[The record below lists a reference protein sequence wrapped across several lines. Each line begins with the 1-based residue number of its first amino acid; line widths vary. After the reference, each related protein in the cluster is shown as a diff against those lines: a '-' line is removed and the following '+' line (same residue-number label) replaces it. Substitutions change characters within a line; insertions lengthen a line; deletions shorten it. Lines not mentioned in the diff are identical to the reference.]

1 MKRGGLGTVFGL
13 PTLLT
18 VLIVMSVL
26 GFASLSVMT
35 TAAQHRGVL
44 RSLDLMEE
52 SYTALAEAQTRQLEL
67 TTEFETLVVNLA
79 EGADQS
85 AMITSWAQSN
95 GLTLDPSSSTV
106 TLLITTDSLTVK
118 TVLWISPT
126 HTLDN
131 VRLLAQ
137 TLTIDNDQDY
147 TQDGDPIWKGPQ

>member
-1 MKRGGLGTVFGL
+1 
-13 PTLLT
+13 
-18 VLIVMSVL
+18 
-26 GFASLSVMT
+26 
-35 TAAQHRGVL
+35 
-44 RSLDLMEE
+44 MEE
-52 SYTALAEAQTRQLEL
+52 SYNALAEAQTRQLEL
-67 TTEFETLVVNLA
+67 TTEFEALVVNLV

-85 AMITSWAQSN
+85 AIITSWAQSN

>member
-35 TAAQHRGVL
+35 TAAQHRGTL
-44 RSLDLMEE
+44 RSLDLLEE
-52 SYTALAEAQTRQLEL
+52 SYTALAQAQTRQLQLTSEL
-67 TTEFETLVVNLA
+67 EALVVNLS
-79 EGADQS
+79 EGEDQS
-85 AMITSWAQSN
+85 ALITMWAQTN
-95 GLTLDPSSSTV
+95 GLTIDASTSTV
-106 TLLITTDSLTVK
+106 SLLTTTDSLTVT

-126 HTLDN
+126 HTSDN
-131 VRLLAQ
+131 VRLMAQ
-137 TLTIDNDQDY
+137 TLTVDNDQDY